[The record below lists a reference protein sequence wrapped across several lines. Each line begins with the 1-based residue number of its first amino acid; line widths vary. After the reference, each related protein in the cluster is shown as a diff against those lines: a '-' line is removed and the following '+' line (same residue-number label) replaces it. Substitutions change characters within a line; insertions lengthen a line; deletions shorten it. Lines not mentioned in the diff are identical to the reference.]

1 VSVAAPLAQ
10 AGWRRFVP
18 ILDWLPRYQGG
29 WLRFDLLAGL
39 TVWALVVPQAIA
51 YAQIAGLPPQAGL
64 AAAAAGLVGYAILG
78 TSRQLIVSP
87 TSSTAAISA
96 SLVATLALGDP
107 ARMAALSSTLAI
119 AVGAVFLVLGLLK
132 LGFIARFIPTAVQA
146 GFLFGLGLTI
156 IIGQLTKVLGIP
168 ATEGSFVQQ
177 FVQFV
182 GGLGAING
190 WTVLVGV
197 VALVVLFGARAISP
211 AVPGALVVVIG
222 GIAAVYLLDLAAKGV
237 EVIGL
242 VPGGIPLPA
251 IPTLDPADLLALI
264 PGAVAIS
271 VIGSAESL
279 TVAQQFADEHR
290 QDIVPDQE
298 LVANGGSNL
307 LSGLFQGFIVAGGAS
322 QSAASDR
329 AGARTQLVSIITAVL
344 VVATSVALL
353 PLFADLPQAVLAA
366 IVIYAVAGFVR
377 VDELRRI
384 GSLRRDAYGI
394 ALFALASTLLLGIL
408 PGLLIA
414 VGTSLILLLV
424 RLARPGISIQGRRPG
439 EVAWVALA
447 RHPEA
452 AGMPGVLAIRL
463 EAPLL
468 FLNAALLR
476 DEIRATVAAADPPPH
491 VVVIDLG
498 ASSEM
503 DIESLDILV
512 RSSEHLRET
521 GTALWLAGIRT
532 PVRALIERAGLDGPD
547 GPFRLFRTM
556 DEAAIAASDL
566 TGGAT

>member
-1 VSVAAPLAQ
+1 MTTPAAVAQP
-10 AGWRRFVP
+10 GWRRFVP

-168 ATEGSFVQQ
+168 ETEGTFLQQ
-177 FVQFV
+177 LVQFV
-182 GGLGAING
+182 GGLSEING

-197 VALVVLFGARAISP
+197 VALIVLFGARAISP

-222 GIAAVYLLDLAAKGV
+222 GIVAVYVLDLAAKGV

-353 PLFADLPQAVLAA
+353 PLFADLPQAVLGA

-377 VDELRRI
+377 VNELRRI

-424 RLARPGISIQGRRPG
+424 RLARPGIFLQGRRPG
-439 EVAWVALA
+439 EVGWVALT

-452 AGMPGVLAIRL
+452 AEMPGVLAVRL

-468 FLNAALLR
+468 FLNAGLLR
-476 DEIRATVAAADPPPH
+476 DEMRAAVAAADPAPR
-491 VVVIDLG
+491 VVIIDLG

-512 RSSEHLRET
+512 RSSEHLREA
-521 GTALWLAGIRT
+521 GIALWLAGIRT
-532 PVRALIERAGLDGPD
+532 PVRALIERAGLDRPD

-556 DEAAIAASDL
+556 DDAAVAANDV
-566 TGGAT
+566 TGAMP